1 MKGQEEEGEEESEHE
16 NDKYQIFTDFRVC
29 MCGYEDKESFQEAFD
44 IMRSKAPFGTT
55 TRIPPPRVAHLHGL
69 LSWQAK

>member
-1 MKGQEEEGEEESEHE
+1 
-16 NDKYQIFTDFRVC
+16 
-29 MCGYEDKESFQEAFD
+29 
-44 IMRSKAPFGTT
+44 MRSKAPFGTT